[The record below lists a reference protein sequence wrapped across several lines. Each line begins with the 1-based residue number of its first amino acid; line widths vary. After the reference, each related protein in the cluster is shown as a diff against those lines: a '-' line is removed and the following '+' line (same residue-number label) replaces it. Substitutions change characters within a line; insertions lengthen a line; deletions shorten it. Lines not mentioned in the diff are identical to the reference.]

1 MKKLVVLTA
10 LLAVVSCAGSGNEP
24 RVRESFND
32 GWRFALGDF
41 AGAQSPEFDDT
52 GWRTL
57 SVPHDWS
64 IEGDFSLDNPSTPG
78 SGALPGGIG
87 WYRKTFVPQ
96 NNKGTLYIDFD
107 GVYSNSTV
115 WVNGTELGT
124 RPYGYI
130 SFRYDL
136 TPYVKYGE
144 ENVIAVRVDNSRQ
157 PNSRWY
163 SGSGIYRNVWLV
175 ATGAVHVD
183 NWGTFVTTP
192 EVTAERAVVQIA
204 TTVRNA
210 SAADAEAT
218 VWTEI
223 LDPKGRRIASSER
236 ASLAVGAGD
245 ATVTTAQI
253 EVASPELW
261 SIKNPALYTAVT
273 RVETAGEMT
282 DTYRTSFGVRT
293 FEFDP
298 EQGFFLNGESVKLR
312 GVCLHHDLGCLG
324 SAINTRAIERQLQ
337 MMQAMGC
344 NSIRTSHNPPAP
356 ELLELCDRM
365 GLVVIDESFD
375 MWRKRKTEYDYS
387 QYFPEWYERDLT
399 DHVLRD
405 RNHPS
410 IVAWSIG
417 NEVLEQ
423 WNDVQADTMSI
434 EQANLLL
441 NFAKQLSDP
450 GVAGTEMHV
459 NSLLTRKLVDI
470 VHSLDPTRP
479 VTAGNNESSVGNLL
493 FRSGALDLIGV
504 NYSEGTWAKAPENF
518 PGKSFYV
525 SESTS
530 ALASRGY
537 YMMPSDT
544 TFVWPARW
552 DVRFDQPV
560 HQCSAYDNCHVPWG
574 TTHER
579 SLSEFE
585 KLPYAAAMYVW
596 TGFDYIGEP
605 TPFWW
610 PSRSSY
616 FGIVDLAGFPKDSYY
631 LYQSVWTDKDVLHVF
646 PHWNW
651 TAGDVVDVWAYYNNA
666 DEVELLLN
674 GTSLGRRAK
683 QDEGMHVVWRVPFE
697 AGTLTAVSYRDGQ
710 EVLRREVRTAGEA
723 ATVRL
728 AADRTLIGAKDDLSF
743 VTVEV
748 LDAAGVALPTATNQ
762 VRFTIEGGVI
772 AGTDNGDATDPVS
785 LSKPERKLFSGK
797 ALAVVKSTGRGAI
810 TLTANVEGVGEK
822 SITIKAK

>member
-1 MKKLVVLTA
+1 VAALVVG
-10 LLAVVSCAGSGNEP
+10 LAAVSCAECGNEP
-24 RVRESFND
+24 RTRESFNK
-32 GWRFALGDF
+32 GWRFTLGDIE
-41 AGAQSPEFDDT
+41 GAEAAKFDDSA
-52 GWRTL
+52 WRTL
-57 SVPHDWS
+57 DVPHDWS
-64 IEGDFSLDNPSTPG
+64 IEGDFSLANPSTPG
-78 SGALPGGIG
+78 SGALPGGVG

-96 NNKGTLYIDFD
+96 NDKGAIYIDFD
-107 GVYSNSTV
+107 GVYCNSTV

-175 ATGAVHVD
+175 QTGGVHVD
-183 NWGTFVTTP
+183 NWGTYITTP
-192 EVTAERAVVQIA
+192 TVTKDKAVVDIVA
-204 TTVRNA
+204 TVRNTSLA
-210 SAADAEAT
+210 NTEAT

-223 LDPKGRRIASSER
+223 YNPKGKRVASSKKEP
-236 ASLAVGAGD
+236 LAVNAKEAGEV
-245 ATVTTAQI
+245 AQQI
-253 EVASPELW
+253 EVSSPELW
-261 SIKNPALYTAVT
+261 SMETPVLYSALTQ
-273 RVETAGEMT
+273 VEVEGRIT
-282 DTYRTSFGVRT
+282 DSYRTDFGIRT
-293 FEFDP
+293 FEFNP
-298 EQGFFLNGESVKLR
+298 EKGFFLNDKHVKLR

-324 SAINTRAIERQLQ
+324 SAINIRAIERQLQ
-337 MMQAMGC
+337 IMKDMGC

-375 MWRKRKTEYDYS
+375 MWRKRKTEFDYA
-387 QYFPEWYERDLT
+387 QYFSQWYERDLT
-399 DHVLRD
+399 DHLLRD

-410 IVAWSIG
+410 IAAWSIG

-434 EQANLLL
+434 EEANMLL
-441 NFAKQLSDP
+441 NFAKILSEP
-450 GVAGTEMHV
+450 QAETTTMHV
-459 NSLLTRKLVDI
+459 NSLLTRKLVDM
-470 VHSLDPTRP
+470 VHSIDPTRP
-479 VTAGNNESSVGNLL
+479 VTAGCNEAGPWNFL
-493 FRSGALDLIGV
+493 FQSGALDLIGV
-504 NYSEGTWAKAPENF
+504 NYSERTWANAPENF
-518 PGKSFYV
+518 PDKSFYI

-544 TFVWPARW
+544 TFVWPVKW
-552 DVRFDQPV
+552 DVRFEQPV

-574 TTHER
+574 TTHEK
-579 SLSEFE
+579 SLREFH
-585 KLPYAAAMYVW
+585 KLPFAAAMYVW
-596 TGFDYIGEP
+596 TGFDYLGEP

-631 LYQSVWTDKDVLHVF
+631 LYQSVWTDEDVLHIF

-651 TAGDVVDVWAYYNNA
+651 TEGQEVDVWAYYNNA
-666 DEVELLLN
+666 DEVELFLN
-674 GTSLGRRAK
+674 DTSLGRRAK
-683 QDEGMHVVWRVPFE
+683 QGDEMHVVWRVPYT
-697 AGTLTAVSYRDGQ
+697 AGTLKAVSYRNGK
-710 EVLRREVRTAGEA
+710 EVLSREVKTAGEA
-723 ATVRL
+723 VSVRL
-728 AADRTLIGAKDDLSF
+728 VADREQIGADGDLSF

-748 LDAAGVALPTATNQ
+748 LDANGVALPTADNL

-797 ALAVVKSTGRGAI
+797 ALAVVKSTERGKI
-810 TLTANVEGVGEK
+810 VLTANVEGVGTS
-822 SITIKAK
+822 SITIRAK